1 MNNKARLDKQRRDDR
16 ALARIAKEHRERELA
31 ELQANPA
38 GRNLMALL
46 DELRAAPLDRWA
58 PIVTKHPW
66 LLTQS
71 HDFRTTAV
79 RLLDDL
85 WCDLLAATGGDPMNE
100 PAPWDEPSAFQ
111 RIRWA
116 LSTPQAPRPAFTPA
130 KARPKIMLTMTLNGP
145 EDVPVLRSTL
155 TALHGALCGTTALT
169 APAAADDDADGQ
181 AGEPTRRKRRTKPEI
196 EADNAAAAA
205 AAQQAAP
212 TVQPAA
218 PAAPA
223 APEEEDPLAMLDDG
237 PAPTPAA
244 PANPWDVCFTKTYS
258 RDEVNTAL
266 RGWATKAGGAAT
278 RNLLNHLGAQNSS
291 SIAPEK
297 FSECMAVIMGKP
309 I

>member
-16 ALARIAKEHRERELA
+16 ALARIAKDHRARELA
-31 ELQANPA
+31 ELQADHA
-38 GRNLMALL
+38 GQNLMALL

-58 PIVTKHPW
+58 AIATKHHW
-66 LLTQS
+66 LLSQPPE
-71 HDFRTTAV
+71 FRTTAV

-85 WCDLLAATGGDPMNE
+85 WCDLMDAAGGDPMNE

-116 LSTPQAPRPAFTPA
+116 LSALQVAPRPAPTPA
-130 KARPKIMLTMTLNGP
+130 KARPKIMLTMTLTGP
-145 EDVPVLRSTL
+145 DDVPVLRSTL
-155 TALHGALCGTTALT
+155 AALHGALCGTTSLT
-169 APAAADDDADGQ
+169 PPAGADDDAN
-181 AGEPTRRKRRTKPEI
+181 EPTRRKRRTKAEI

-205 AAQQAAP
+205 AAAQPAAP
-212 TVQPAA
+212 TVQSPAA
-218 PAAPA
+218 PASA

>member
-16 ALARIAKEHRERELA
+16 ALARIAKEHRARELA
-31 ELQANPA
+31 ELQADPA
-38 GRNLMALL
+38 GQNLMALL
-46 DELRAAPLDRWA
+46 DELRAAPLDRWTA
-58 PIVTKHPW
+58 TIAKHPW
-66 LLTQS
+66 LLAQPPE
-71 HDFRTTAV
+71 FRTTAV

-85 WCDLLAATGGDPMNE
+85 WCDLLDATGGDPMNE

-116 LSTPQAPRPAFTPA
+116 LSSPQVAPRPAPTPA
-130 KARPKIMLTMTLNGP
+130 KARPKIMLTMTLTGP
-145 EDVPVLRSTL
+145 DDVPVLRSTL
-155 TALHGALCGTTALT
+155 AALHGALCGTTALT
-169 APAAADDDADGQ
+169 PPAGADDDADGQ
-181 AGEPTRRKRRTKPEI
+181 AGEPTRRKRRTKAEI

-205 AAQQAAP
+205 QQQAAP
-212 TVQPAA
+212 SAATPAA
-218 PAAPA
+218 PVP

-244 PANPWDVCFTKTYS
+244 PANPWDACFTKTYS

>member
-16 ALARIAKEHRERELA
+16 ALARIAKEHRARELA
-31 ELQANPA
+31 ELQAVPA
-38 GRNLMALL
+38 GQNLLALL

-58 PIVTKHPW
+58 AIVTKHHW
-66 LLTQS
+66 LLSQPPE
-71 HDFRTTAV
+71 FRTTAV

-85 WCDLLAATGGDPMNE
+85 WCDLLDAAGGDPMNE

-116 LSTPQAPRPAFTPA
+116 LSAPQVAPRPAPTTA
-130 KARPKIMLTMTLNGP
+130 NARPKIMLTMTLTGP
-145 EDVPVLRSTL
+145 DDVPVLRSTL
-155 TALHGALCGTTALT
+155 AALHGALCGTTALT
-169 APAAADDDADGQ
+169 PAVAADDDAS
-181 AGEPTRRKRRTKPEI
+181 EPTRRKRRTKAEI

-205 AAQQAAP
+205 QQQTGAP
-212 TVQPAA
+212 ATPAA
-218 PAAPA
+218 PASEPA
-223 APEEEDPLAMLDDG
+223 AAEEDDPLAMLDDG

-291 SIAPEK
+291 SIAQEK